1 VTDFAAAVVIK
12 SGDMMKTISNMIKPE
27 RECISWSN
35 LYAMWIVFRLP
46 KLIDFGIFKS
56 VLATS
61 DLLL

>member
-1 VTDFAAAVVIK
+1 MTDFAAAVVTK
-12 SGDMMKTISNMIKPE
+12 SGDIMKTISNMIKPE
-27 RECISWSN
+27 RESN